1 MLLFID
7 NSDSVMSQ
15 VIIPI
20 SRLYDIWSYG
30 CRINI
35 NYDSGELVEVEGTYQ
50 KKIESLSIV
59 CESEDVVNKL
69 LRQFYKA
76 CNNKAG
82 AFYFGTGK
90 D

>member
-20 SRLYDIWSYG
+20 SRLYDIWSLG

-35 NYDSGELVEVEGTYQ
+35 NYDSGELLEIEGTYQ
-50 KKIESLSIV
+50 KKIETVSVVLDN
-59 CESEDVVNKL
+59 EDAVNKL

-82 AFYFGTGK
+82 AFYFGSN
-90 D
+90 